1 MKKIFKSFLVV
12 LYHTFSFLTKPNIW
26 VMLSTL
32 YMAIIFWII
41 LFPKDNHH
49 NYLLIF
55 VLSAYSIATAVIS
68 LITINERK
76 KIKGSILYRYIII
89 GLTITPAAI
98 NCALC
103 TALLTFS
110 QEELTNLFEH
120 GNLSIKEYAALKL
133 YMTFITFIGFPII
146 SHQIKKYWKYTNT
159 LEKRFNKI
167 KRCSK

>member
-76 KIKGSILYRYIII
+76 KLKALFYIDI
-89 GLTITPAAI
+89 
-98 NCALC
+98 
-103 TALLTFS
+103 
-110 QEELTNLFEH
+110 
-120 GNLSIKEYAALKL
+120 
-133 YMTFITFIGFPII
+133 
-146 SHQIKKYWKYTNT
+146 
-159 LEKRFNKI
+159 
-167 KRCSK
+167 

>member
-1 MKKIFKSFLVV
+1 MKKFFKSFLAV

-55 VLSAYSIATAVIS
+55 VLSAYSIIAAVIS

-76 KIKGSILYRYIII
+76 KIEGSILCRYIII
-89 GLTITPAAI
+89 GLTIAPAAI

-110 QEELTNLFEH
+110 QKELTDLLEH
-120 GNLSIKEYAALKL
+120 GNLSIEEYAALKI
-133 YMTFITFIGFPII
+133 YMTFITFIGFPAILN
-146 SHQIKKYWKYTNT
+146 QIKKYWKYTKT